1 MLCGVVL
8 CYVIFHFIV
17 SCNVMLREEKPRV
30 EERKKDEKEEKKER
44 KKEKKMYET
53 VKSDFT
59 TNLASQR
66 CNGFC

>member
-1 MLCGVVL
+1 MLR
-8 CYVIFHFIV
+8 
-17 SCNVMLREEKPRV
+17 NVMLREEKPRV